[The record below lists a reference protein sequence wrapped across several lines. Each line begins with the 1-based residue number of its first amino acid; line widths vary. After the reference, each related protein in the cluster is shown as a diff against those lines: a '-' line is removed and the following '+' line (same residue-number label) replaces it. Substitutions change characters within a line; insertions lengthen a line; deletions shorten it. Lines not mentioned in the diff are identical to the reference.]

1 MNAEDFN
8 PLTPETFDSPYGVYS
23 DLRARCPV
31 AHSNAWGGFWAL
43 TRFADVRD
51 ALVASDVFITS
62 KQNVVPK
69 LAFTGRRPPLHLDP
83 PEHTPYRRALNPLL
97 KPERIAILEPMIR
110 KTAADLLNR
119 WSRRAAATCAATTP
133 AT

>member
-8 PLTPETFDSPYGVYS
+8 PLTPETFDSPYGVYG
-23 DLRARCPV
+23 DLRTRCPV

-43 TRFADVRD
+43 TRYEDVRD

-83 PEHTPYRRALNPLL
+83 PEHTPYRRALNPLG
-97 KPERIAILEPMIR
+97 P
-110 KTAADLLNR
+110 
-119 WSRRAAATCAATTP
+119 SG
-133 AT
+133 